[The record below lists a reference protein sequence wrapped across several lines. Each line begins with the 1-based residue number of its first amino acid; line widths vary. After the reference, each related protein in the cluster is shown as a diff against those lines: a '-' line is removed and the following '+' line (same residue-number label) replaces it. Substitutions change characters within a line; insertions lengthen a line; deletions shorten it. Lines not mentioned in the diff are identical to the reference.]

1 MCQVDSE
8 TEDRWEPEPLHIGVE
23 LGELDSPPRRPGHDE
38 SQDSDPST
46 RIIVI
51 DLA

>member
-1 MCQVDSE
+1 MCQF
-8 TEDRWEPEPLHIGVE
+8 DRDPKEWEPEPLHIGVE
-23 LGELDSPPRRPGHDE
+23 LGVEPPPPRHEDA
-38 SQDSDPST
+38 QDSDESA